1 MTENEL
7 IEIVY
12 EVAED
17 EDIAHAIVKSYVLVN
32 KYKELGDL
40 DSFVDWVRNY

>member
-1 MTENEL
+1 MTTKEL

-17 EDIAHAIVKSYVLVN
+17 EEIANCIVKTHLLVN
-32 KYKELGDL
+32 KYEELGSL
-40 DSFVDWVRNY
+40 DAFVDWVANY